1 MAYIAFVS
9 VYFFSFITARM
20 KVMFSE
26 ASVSHSVQGEGS
38 WLPNMH
44 DRSHDQGSL
53 PPGGGDLPPGGSASR
68 GLGRSPHL
76 TLTLR
81 TIGYSQQPGGTHPTG
96 MHSCWCYSFKV
107 VTYCFKCGHFIP

>member
-26 ASVSHSVQGEGS
+26 ASVSHSVQGEGG

-53 PPGGGDLPPGGSASR
+53 PLGGSASR
-68 GLGRSPHL
+68 GVGQKPQPH
-76 TLTLR
+76 
-81 TIGYSQQPGGTHPTG
+81 PHPKNYG
-96 MHSCWCYSFKV
+96 
-107 VTYCFKCGHFIP
+107 I